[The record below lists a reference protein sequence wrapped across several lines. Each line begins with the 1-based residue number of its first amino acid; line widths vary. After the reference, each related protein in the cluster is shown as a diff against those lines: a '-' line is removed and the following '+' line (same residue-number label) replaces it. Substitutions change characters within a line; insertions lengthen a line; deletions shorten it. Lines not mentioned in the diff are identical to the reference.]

1 MSQGTSVRQ
10 SVVPASMERMYSRL
24 HFSPAIRA
32 GGLLIISGQVGSDV
46 DNTIPDGAA
55 AQIDVALANLGRVL
69 REAGLDYDRVVEI
82 NSFHVG
88 DMGGHMPHFVEAI
101 PKHFPEPYPAWTAVQ
116 VAGLAHPKLIV
127 EVKAVAIA

>member
-1 MSQGTSVRQ
+1 
-10 SVVPASMERMYSRL
+10 MERMVSRL

-32 GGLLIISGQVGSDV
+32 GGLLFVSGQVGSDV
-46 DNTIPDGAA
+46 DQSIPDGAP

-69 REAGLDYDRVVEI
+69 REAGLDFDRVVEI

-88 DMGGHMPHFVEAI
+88 DMAAHMPHFVEAI

-127 EVKAVAIA
+127 EIKAIALA